1 MSASGIKVT
10 TEKRNGE
17 TMRPPA
23 PSWVPQGMDG
33 RVSGATVGRRGDGLV
48 LSGSGKRLKLQEGLC
63 SRRILV
69 GSLRPKPGAVAH
81 ASDPSTQEA

>member
-17 TMRPPA
+17 TMTPPA
-23 PSWVPQGMDG
+23 PSCSHRGCMAESQGKKLPDEGMG
-33 RVSGATVGRRGDGLV
+33 NV
-48 LSGSGKRLKLQEGLC
+48 LSGSGKRLKVREGLC
-63 SRRILV
+63 SRTMLV
-69 GSLRPKPGAVAH
+69 GSPRPKLRVVAH